1 MADIDCDPA
10 AIAEAAK
17 CFCLP
22 EPAARAATLY
32 LLNQISGLNLT
43 PAQLAE
49 NSKCFCL
56 NEKASRGAELYLLC
70 QIANAAGA

>member
-1 MADIDCDPA
+1 MAIDFDPN
-10 AIAEAAK
+10 AIAEASK

-22 EPAARAATLY
+22 EPAARAAMLY

-56 NEKASRGAELYLLC
+56 NAKASKAAELYLMC
-70 QIANAAGA
+70 QIAAAAGA